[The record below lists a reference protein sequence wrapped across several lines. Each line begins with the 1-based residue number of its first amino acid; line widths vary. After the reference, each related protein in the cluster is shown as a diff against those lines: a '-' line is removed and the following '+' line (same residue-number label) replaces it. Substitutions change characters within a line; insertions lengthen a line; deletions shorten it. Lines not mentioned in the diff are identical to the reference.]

1 MPNLVNRIPIT
12 SDITQLKNGCSINAI
27 VEIEK
32 DSNAKYEYNE
42 ELDIF
47 QLNRCLYSSMRYTC
61 SYGFVPQTLG
71 LDHDPLDICIYN
83 NIPIKTGTLV
93 EVYPIGV
100 LDMDDNGEKDY
111 KIISVPVSHVK
122 TYKSL
127 KDVDQH
133 WLLTTFNFF
142 SHYKDLE
149 DKDVVVHGWL
159 GKTEAKKIIND
170 AYRRYVSHK
179 NRSLNSRD

>member
-1 MPNLVNRIPIT
+1 MKNSLVNRIPI
-12 SDITQLKNGCSINAI
+12 SNNLQNLSNGCAINAI

-32 DSNAKYEYNE
+32 DSNTKYEYNE

-61 SYGFVPQTLG
+61 SYGFIPQTLA
-71 LDHDPLDICIYN
+71 LDNDPLDICIYN
-83 NIPIKTGTLV
+83 NIPIKLGTLV

-111 KIISVPVSHVK
+111 KIISVPTSHVK
-122 TYKSL
+122 TYRSL

-133 WLLTTFNFF
+133 WLSTTHNFF

-149 DKDVVVHGWL
+149 NKDVVIHGWL
-159 GKTEAKKIIND
+159 GKSEAKSIIKA
-170 AYRRYVSHK
+170 AYARWK
-179 NRSLNSRD
+179 ENPLIKK